1 MILRIALVLC
11 ALSFLPLDG
20 ARAQSAD
27 RVGDAPTASAGGPD
41 RGAPV
46 WTGPDGPVL
55 FDNGPLVTETGTG
68 AGGADL
74 SVVQNETLG
83 LNVLGFAHSLETE
96 FQVAD
101 DFEVPPGG
109 WRIDQIV
116 FFAYQTGSTTVSTI
130 TDYRVR
136 IWDGPPAGPGSTVVW
151 GNLATNVLAE
161 TAWANLY
168 RTAQAFEPTNTE
180 RPVMANTVSVGT
192 VLAAGSY
199 WLEWEA
205 AGTLPSGPWA
215 PPVTVIGQATTGNAL
230 QSGDNGATFDPLD
243 DDGALAQQG
252 LPFLIVGSAAV
263 PESLPVPSLQAAGV
277 ALLALLVS
285 VLAAA
290 ALRDR

>member
-1 MILRIALVLC
+1 MILRSVLVLGGLLC
-11 ALSFLPLDG
+11 TIGAGAL
-20 ARAQSAD
+20 AQSAET
-27 RVGDAPTASAGGPD
+27 VGDALPGPFVEPD
-41 RGAPV
+41 RGAAV
-46 WTGPDGPVL
+46 WTGPNGPVL

-83 LNVLGFAHSLETE
+83 LNVLGFAHSLDTE

-136 IWDGPPAGPGSTVVW
+136 IWDGPPAASGSTVVW
-151 GNLATNVLAE
+151 GNLATNILTD
-161 TAWANLY
+161 TAWANIY
-168 RTAQAFEPTNTE
+168 RTAEAFEPTNTD
-180 RPVMANTVSVGT
+180 RPIMASTVSIGT

-263 PESLPVPSLQAAGV
+263 PESLPVPSLQAAGL
-277 ALLALLVS
+277 ALLALLFS
-285 VLAAA
+285 VLAVA